1 MWSSALP
8 VSLFSCIS
16 LFIAVLSHLLGLLG
30 TACRRSARFARFAR
44 SRASR
49 ARHLGPSW
57 ARLGFPKP
65 SQDSSKIPKIAF
77 WKRLGRVLDRLGAV
91 LERIGTIL
99 GRLGA
104 CLVRLGA
111 ILGRLGA
118 ILAHLGAILAHLG
131 AILGRLGRVLESQK
145 SPKIAPRRILRY
157 EKIAVARVWRLRG
170 LTGSTFF
177 IIFQK
182 S

>member
-8 VSLFSCIS
+8 VSLFSRIS

-49 ARHLGPSW
+49 ARRLGPSW
-57 ARLGFPKP
+57 ARLGLPKT
-65 SQDSSKIPKIAF
+65 SQDSSKTPKIAF
-77 WKRLGRVLDRLGAV
+77 WRRLGRVLDRLGAV
-91 LERIGTIL
+91 LERLGTIL

-104 CLVRLGA
+104 YLVRLGA
-111 ILGRLGA
+111 ILGR
-118 ILAHLGAILAHLG
+118 LGAILAHLG

-145 SPKIAPRRILRY
+145 PPKIAPRRLLRY
-157 EKIAVARVWRLRG
+157 EKIAEARVWRFRG

-177 IIFQK
+177 TIFRKKAIIENP
-182 S
+182 

>member
-8 VSLFSCIS
+8 VSLFSRIS

-44 SRASR
+44 SRASL

-57 ARLGFPKP
+57 ARLGLPKP

-91 LERIGTIL
+91 LERLGGIL
-99 GRLGA
+99 GRLDA
-104 CLVRLGA
+104 SLARLGA

-118 ILAHLGAILAHLG
+118 ILKRLVAILA
-131 AILGRLGRVLESQK
+131 RLGRVLASQNL
-145 SPKIAPRRILRY
+145 PKIAPRPL
-157 EKIAVARVWRLRG
+157 
-170 LTGSTFF
+170 
-177 IIFQK
+177 QK
-182 S
+182 PCFSLGFSMFL

>member
-1 MWSSALP
+1 MWSSSLP

-16 LFIAVLSHLLGLLG
+16 LFIAVLSHFLGLLG

-44 SRASR
+44 SRASLG
-49 ARHLGPSW
+49 RHLRPSW
-57 ARLGFPKP
+57 ARLGLPKP
-65 SQDSSKIPKIAF
+65 SQDSSKIPKIAI

-91 LERIGTIL
+91 LERLGTIS

-111 ILGRLGA
+111 ILA
-118 ILAHLGAILAHLG
+118 
-131 AILGRLGRVLESQK
+131 SQK
-145 SPKIAPRRILRY
+145 PPKIAPRRLRRY
-157 EKIAVARVWRLRG
+157 EKIAVARVWRFRG
-170 LTGSTFF
+170 VTGSTFS

-182 S
+182 RRSLKNQ